1 MQTTFR
7 RTSRHRRHRGVLSL
21 ELVLVLPVLLLVLL
35 AIFQMSTYLL
45 ATQAV
50 QAAALAGAR
59 EATLPG
65 ASVEKIERSVHRALG
80 GWRFRDDVDV
90 TVGPIDWTSLPSGEG
105 VRVTVRVDADK
116 AAINSLALLPGLSL
130 EGKDITGQYVMR
142 KE

>member
-7 RTSRHRRHRGVLSL
+7 QTFRNRRRRAVLSL

-45 ATQAV
+45 ATQAI

-65 ASVEKIERSVHRALG
+65 ASAEGIEHSVHRALG

-90 TVGPIDWTSLPSGEG
+90 TIRPDDWASLPSGEG
-105 VRVTVRVDADK
+105 VSVTVRVDADK
-116 AAINSLALLPGLSL
+116 AAINSLAILPGLSL